1 LGRERDSSGGAR
13 KWHGSFEKMALVD
26 LTIGLNQHLGIF
38 GDVNQYKIN
47 LMKIVNQYLQT
58 FLNKSGSATFS

>member
-1 LGRERDSSGGAR
+1 MGRERDNGGGGR

-38 GDVNQYKIN
+38 GDINQWN
-47 LMKIVNQYLQT
+47 
-58 FLNKSGSATFS
+58 NKSK